1 MVVLPDGRERGD
13 PELLAARM
21 RGLHRSAVAPAS
33 VDAFVEGHSMAAPER
48 PAAVV
53 KGAGDA

>member
-1 MVVLPDGRERGD
+1 MVLPDGRERGD